1 MMCNFMVSTSLLPS
15 IRRSDAL
22 LAQGNEA
29 WVEGLENKFHDEFKR
44 SEFLPWVTQ
53 KSHRRAGEVRHAGG
67 GGSTAGN
74 LTFVKVYDA
83 G

>member
-1 MMCNFMVSTSLLPS
+1 MMCNFMVSDPLLSS
-15 IRRSDAL
+15 ICLSDT

-29 WVEGLENKFHDEFKR
+29 WVEDLENKFHDEFKQ

-53 KSHRRAGEVRHAGG
+53 ESYRRAGEVRYAGG

-74 LTFVKVYDA
+74 LTFVKVYEA